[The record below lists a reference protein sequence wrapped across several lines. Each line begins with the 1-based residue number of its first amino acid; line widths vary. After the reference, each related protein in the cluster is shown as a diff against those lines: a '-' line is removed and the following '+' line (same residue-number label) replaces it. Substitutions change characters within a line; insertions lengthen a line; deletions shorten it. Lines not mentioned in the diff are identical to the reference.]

1 MAASQVPVAF
11 QGLATV
17 ASLVRGS
24 KPRLIGVTTKGRHPK
39 FLNVLTVS
47 ESGLAGF
54 EFNSWFAL
62 LAPAGTAKDIIAKL
76 NAEVV
81 KALADPD
88 VRDKLNMQGVTPRG
102 TSADEL
108 GTLTKAQFEKYAR
121 LIKEAGIK
129 ADWQLRASGRVRHL
143 HTVVAVAHGAVP
155 CLAQLCSRKY
165 ASPHPSP

>member
-1 MAASQVPVAF
+1 MCSSDLQAATDVAAGQVPVAF

-17 ASLVRGS
+17 ASLVRGG
-24 KPRLIGVTTKGRHPK
+24 KLRLIGVTTKGRHPQ
-39 FLNVLTVS
+39 FPDVPTVS

-54 EFNSWFAL
+54 EFNSWFAM
-62 LAPAGTAKDIIAKL
+62 LAPAGTPKDIIAKL

-88 VRDKLNMQGVTPRG
+88 VRDKLNQQGVTPRG

-129 ADWQLRASGRVRHL
+129 AD
-143 HTVVAVAHGAVP
+143 
-155 CLAQLCSRKY
+155 
-165 ASPHPSP
+165 